1 MCTKVKSRSA
11 PKPELFVGVWKSK
24 VERESSL
31 KVVWFERVIT
41 TRANLGPRPEFAKQ
55 FNYETDERIWSG

>member
-1 MCTKVKSRSA
+1 MDVYQGQIEKRSETGTFCGSVDVK
-11 PKPELFVGVWKSK
+11 
-24 VERESSL
+24 SL